1 MQRFIHTENLIHL
14 RKQLADSLDA
24 VQRGE
29 ILRQIATE
37 LLNAP
42 RIVTNGNAE

>member
-1 MQRFIHTENLIHL
+1 MHRFIHEENLIHL
-14 RKQLADSLDA
+14 RKQLTGSVDA

-29 ILRQIATE
+29 ILRQIAAE

-42 RIVTNGNAE
+42 RIVTNGKAE

>member
-1 MQRFIHTENLIHL
+1 MLRFVHTENLMHL
-14 RKQLADSLDA
+14 RKQLAVALNA
-24 VQRGE
+24 AQREE

-42 RIVTNGNAE
+42 RTVTNGNAE

>member
-1 MQRFIHTENLIHL
+1 MNRFIHHENLAHL
-14 RKQLADSLDA
+14 RKQLAGSLDA
-24 VQRGE
+24 TQRDE

-42 RIVTNGNAE
+42 RPVTKGDAE